1 MPETGNASGG
11 HQPVSGWPDAVVLLG
26 RLLGRVGV
34 RNGGR
39 RPSRGPSKSAANL
52 EWQHLRR
59 RSARRYA
66 RRTALLAD
74 AGQNTLR
81 CRIADSSAH
90 GMRLLLPDPDCVV
103 PATFSLV
110 VVETG
115 VIYRVRRVWRRK
127 SQVGVEFLASEV
139 LLTSRTED
147 LYFDFM
153 RRVQS
158 LPPSEVR

>member
-1 MPETGNASGG
+1 MATRKTTATATSTGSALVLNAAPAITT
-11 HQPVSGWPDAVVLLG
+11 QPVATQTVLLG
-26 RLLGRVGV
+26 
-34 RNGGR
+34 
-39 RPSRGPSKSAANL
+39 S
-52 EWQHLRR
+52 
-59 RSARRYA
+59 
-66 RRTALLAD
+66 
-74 AGQNTLR
+74 
-81 CRIADSSAH
+81 
-90 GMRLLLPDPDCVV
+90 